1 MKIEN
6 YLWNNISKLIQ
17 MYIALK
23 LHFSKS
29 NENNHRTYT
38 VLYIVQHQFIITS
51 FQQDNLIDDACFSK
65 NRVNIQR
72 CVTWSKI

>member
-6 YLWNNISKLIQ
+6 YLWNNIFIQSKLIQ

-29 NENNHRTYT
+29 NENNHRTYK
-38 VLYIVQHQFIITS
+38 VLY
-51 FQQDNLIDDACFSK
+51 
-65 NRVNIQR
+65 NI
-72 CVTWSKI
+72 SL